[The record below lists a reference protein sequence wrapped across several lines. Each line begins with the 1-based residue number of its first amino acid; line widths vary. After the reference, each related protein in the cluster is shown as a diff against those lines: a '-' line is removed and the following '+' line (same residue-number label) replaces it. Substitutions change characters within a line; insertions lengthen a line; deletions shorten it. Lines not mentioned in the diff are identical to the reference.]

1 MEKRF
6 RVAQKVMIV
15 NDKNQVLVV
24 RFSTDKDIPTTLHGK
39 WDFPGGGLEQESLSD
54 GLMRE
59 VREELGEVKISKIEI
74 LSVTKFPLEK
84 NDDECV
90 AIVYSGQWGSGTIT
104 LSNEHDMYQWLSF
117 DDAKNL
123 DYGNDDFKRMITI
136 LADRKIKGG
145 Q

>member
-6 RVAQKVMIV
+6 RVAQKLMIV
-15 NDKNQVLVV
+15 NDKNQLLVV
-24 RFSTDKDIPTTLHGK
+24 RFSTHQDISISLHGK
-39 WDFPGGGLEQESLSD
+39 WDFPGGGLEQETLED

-59 VREELGEVKISKIEI
+59 VSEELGHVKVFNIKI

-84 NDDECV
+84 NDEECV
-90 AIVYSGQWGSGTIT
+90 AIVYSGQWASGTIT
-104 LSNEHDMYQWLSF
+104 LSNEHDMYQWASF
-117 DDAKNL
+117 DDAIKL

-136 LADRKIKGG
+136 LGNNIKGG